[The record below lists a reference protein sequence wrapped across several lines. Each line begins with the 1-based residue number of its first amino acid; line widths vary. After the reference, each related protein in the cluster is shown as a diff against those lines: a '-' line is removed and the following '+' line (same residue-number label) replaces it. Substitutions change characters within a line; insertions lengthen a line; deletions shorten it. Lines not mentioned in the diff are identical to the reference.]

1 MPEASFNHPLFGKV
15 RFRTNNPSVWIRGDG
30 ISFISGFDVDDITT
44 MVIPQ
49 LAGIPGS
56 NHGKL
61 QFHKRAHDQLL
72 MAFADVERLGLL
84 QHIKTCA
91 GSLNFRLRKP
101 TSGALSKLPSNHAFG
116 IAIDLNADDGSNGAS
131 VAPVA
136 PVFEALGF
144 KWGISFA
151 DPMHFE
157 VEEFVTRPDSVS
169 AALSAHLKGSE
180 PDFPVASMSAS
191 ISAPSSTLIS
201 SLSVADVSAASASV
215 RNAYPELPELPFERT
230 SVGMSDVETYMSGI
244 HVPAAVKRACYV
256 IFRNESARGTK
267 GINNNYIGLQ
277 ADGGRQSEKWTPF
290 IAGTCVHAENMT
302 GRLRRFVCLRDWR
315 TCIDILAE
323 KISLRGLYV
332 GGYSH
337 PYANMQV
344 NTEHDWPLAYWRE
357 WVQGDSHAQIP
368 AAEMNG
374 LLAQYELAVSKFP

>member
-1 MPEASFNHPLFGKV
+1 
-15 RFRTNNPSVWIRGDG
+15 
-30 ISFISGFDVDDITT
+30 
-44 MVIPQ
+44 
-49 LAGIPGS
+49 
-56 NHGKL
+56 
-61 QFHKRAHDQLL
+61 
-72 MAFADVERLGLL
+72 
-84 QHIKTCA
+84 
-91 GSLNFRLRKP
+91 
-101 TSGALSKLPSNHAFG
+101 
-116 IAIDLNADDGSNGAS
+116 
-131 VAPVA
+131 
-136 PVFEALGF
+136 
-144 KWGISFA
+144 
-151 DPMHFE
+151 
-157 VEEFVTRPDSVS
+157 
-169 AALSAHLKGSE
+169 
-180 PDFPVASMSAS
+180 
-191 ISAPSSTLIS
+191 LIS